1 VTLMLLLLLLLMMIM
16 AIDDDDDDPPT
27 GLPYLQIRQLP
38 YLDEA
43 YGEKAIRHRGHAGP
57 FETFVATRAPRSFL
71 FLAHGNQRRSV
82 LFDRRHA
89 GRHRVSKRHWSRYLA
104 HVWSTLRVFCGCS
117 EGVLWVF

>member
-1 VTLMLLLLLLLMMIM
+1 MMLLLLLMMM
-16 AIDDDDDDPPT
+16 MVAIDDDPPT
-27 GLPYLQIRQLP
+27 GLICLIWMRRT
-38 YLDEA
+38 
-43 YGEKAIRHRGHAGP
+43 AIRHRGHAGP

-117 EGVLWVF
+117 EGILWVF